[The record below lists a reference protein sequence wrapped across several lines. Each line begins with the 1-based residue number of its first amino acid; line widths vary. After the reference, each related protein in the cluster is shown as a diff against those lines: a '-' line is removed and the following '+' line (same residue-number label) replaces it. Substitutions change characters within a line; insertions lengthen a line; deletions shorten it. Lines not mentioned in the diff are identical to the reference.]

1 MINLLSNALPYL
13 QGLIKNE
20 KIKIVNK
27 YIENVNG
34 FSQEFNLSLEAVAHI
49 QPVNPKELI
58 KLTSGT
64 LDSNSYYK
72 FWIIGDLANVLN
84 SLNKTD
90 CEIIYKNEKYSVF
103 SKEDWSQNGW
113 IMVIGS
119 LKEYNV

>member
-90 CEIIYKNEKYSVF
+90 CEIIYKDKTYSVF

>member
-1 MINLLSNALPYL
+1 MVNLLSNALPYL

-34 FSQEFNLSLEAVAHI
+34 FSQEFDLSLEAVAHI

-64 LDSNSYYK
+64 LDSNTYLK
-72 FWIIGDLANVLN
+72 FYIIGDLANVLN
-84 SLNKTD
+84 SLNKID
-90 CEIIYKNEKYSVF
+90 CEIIFKDKTYSVF

>member
-34 FSQEFNLSLEAVAHI
+34 FSKEFNLSLEAVAHV

-90 CEIIYKNEKYSVF
+90 CEIVYKNEKYSVF

-119 LKEYNV
+119 LKDYNV